1 MLNQMLTEDEKK
13 DPENGERVINVLKWM
28 ANAEEEEKA
37 GDLKTH
43 FIREEVFSLDS
54 LRPKSKSDNTLVS
67 DSLMSR
73 FSIYK
78 CSVSGWFKYYLLSRI
93 ALIGSIYQD

>member
-28 ANAEEEEKA
+28 ANAEEEEKS

-54 LRPKSKSDNTLVS
+54 LRPKSKSENSLMS
-67 DSLMSR
+67 DSLTSR
-73 FSIYK
+73 FNNYICNGS
-78 CSVSGWFKYYLLSRI
+78 SWFKFAYSQELH
-93 ALIGSIYQD
+93 